1 MATRS
6 RKRLPGLRSGSL
18 VRDDSLRWRK
28 ADSSPWS
35 PLHRRGLRDRPWR
48 LVRIRVPAGETNSF
62 IGGTD
67 GSNPLSSS
75 GESSTKLKAKSLPRP
90 WQRYADQRERPLS
103 SRRELAYE
111 WEHGRADRNA
121 PPRFPKASRLGCV

>member
-6 RKRLPGLRSGSL
+6 RKRLPGVRSGSL
-18 VRDDSLRWRK
+18 VRADSLRWRK

-35 PLHRRGLRDRPWR
+35 PLHRRRLRDRPWR

-62 IGGTD
+62 TGGTD

-75 GESSTKLKAKSLPRP
+75 GESSMKHEVARGVLV
-90 WQRYADQRERPLS
+90 EPLHVELY
-103 SRRELAYE
+103 RRV
-111 WEHGRADRNA
+111 G
-121 PPRFPKASRLGCV
+121 